1 MKRYQLIGGIILLAA
16 AAVVFLFLDS
26 DAKVPIFGALAV
38 SGIAL
43 VAVSRKRS

>member
-16 AAVVFLFLDS
+16 AAVVILFLDS
-26 DAKVPIFGALAV
+26 DATVPIAGALAV